1 MKELGLVSEIQI
13 QKAIDSLDKR
23 IDYVTKVSWALTLS
37 VLATL
42 VAQVLMRM
50 FMP

>member
-1 MKELGLVSEIQI
+1 
-13 QKAIDSLDKR
+13 LDKR

-42 VAQVLMRM
+42 IAQIIMRVLLR
-50 FMP
+50 